1 MHSRLRIYG
10 ISSRQGSGAVLLDKQ
25 VEEHFVPVTGIGS
38 PANQQESEMQA
49 RGQYRKTCFPSKTS
63 QLKARKGEQNDARA
77 KQKARKLMEG
87 EREVDRAKQ
96 MARKAMKGERERKR
110 TQRRATKV
118 LNEEHEN
125 GGTQQRAR
133 QAMKGENVVRKAKQR
148 AKRRAKRRAKQRAR
162 KAMKAVVP
170 EDSPRANSAVGNG
183 LQHVVHHA
191 SITHVLVHLLPG
203 QAA

>member
-1 MHSRLRIYG
+1 MHSRPRIYG

-49 RGQYRKTCFPSKTS
+49 RGQYRKTCFPSNIS

-133 QAMKGENVVRKAKQR
+133 QAMKGENVVRKAK
-148 AKRRAKRRAKQRAR
+148 RRAKRRAKQRAR